1 MLMLKL
7 SRNGRSA
14 TLLIEI
20 LMIVI
25 GINVA
30 LWFESWFQDLQDAEI
45 EERYLADLRDDLL
58 TDIENLDIVIR
69 SGEAKSQQVAQFID
83 LMPTISDLSPEKQA
97 QAIYT
102 PPNYQFFVPSDF
114 TYRSMQE
121 SGDFRL
127 LRNAEIKKSVLR
139 LDRRHKDIALLQK
152 NFLQAIDDGYIPLMM
167 NRFDI
172 ATMSVTDPTL
182 LQDQLFR
189 DYFLYTKQDTDT
201 MVVLYR
207 LARSQSEELLALIEE
222 ELAE

>member
-1 MLMLKL
+1 MFNLN
-7 SRNGRSA
+7 RNGRA
-14 TLLIEI
+14 PNLLLEI

-45 EERYLADLRDDLL
+45 EERYLADLHDDLL
-58 TDIENLDIVIR
+58 TDIRNLDSVIKN
-69 SGEAKSQQVAQFID
+69 GEAKLQQTAKIIE
-83 LMPTISDLSPEKQA
+83 LMPTFTDLSPEQQA

-127 LRNAEIKKSVLR
+127 LRNSEIKKSILK
-139 LDRRHKDIALLQK
+139 LDRRHKDIAVIQK
-152 NFLQAIDDGYIPLMM
+152 NYLQAMDDGYIPLMM
-167 NRFDI
+167 NSFDI
-172 ATMSVTDPTL
+172 ATMTITDPAL

-189 DYFLYTKQDTDT
+189 NFFVYTEQDTNT
-201 MVVLYR
+201 MVALYR
-207 LARSQSEELLALIEE
+207 LARSQSEELVDLIEE
-222 ELAE
+222 ELAL

>member
-1 MLMLKL
+1 MFKL
-7 SRNGRSA
+7 NRNGRA
-14 TLLIEI
+14 PNLLLEI

-45 EERYLADLRDDLL
+45 AERYLADLRDDLL
-58 TDIENLDIVIR
+58 TDIRNLDSVIKN
-69 SGEAKSQQVAQFID
+69 GEAKLQQTAKIIE
-83 LMPTISDLSPEKQA
+83 LMPTFTDLSPEQQA

-127 LRNAEIKKSVLR
+127 LRNSEIKKSILK
-139 LDRRHKDIALLQK
+139 LDRRHKDIAVIQK
-152 NFLQAIDDGYIPLMM
+152 NYLQAMDDGYIPLMM
-167 NRFDI
+167 NSFDI
-172 ATMSVTDPTL
+172 ATMTITDPAL

-189 DYFLYTKQDTDT
+189 NFFVYTEQDTDA
-201 MVVLYR
+201 MVAMYR
-207 LARSQSEELLALIEE
+207 LARSQSEELVDLIEE